1 MKAFHFGLL
10 NCDPASIKTFLKGQ
24 IETKTKFVEALLAV
38 SAVLTQPRGKGC
50 ARSLCFQFDSRSA
63 NLHINCFWR
72 RVRSGFGD
80 SFETAIHIS
89 LSLAGKEGEKEICCQ
104 VVGRSSLQSFEAK
117 HFFRKKSCHFSP
129 AASLLHSQIL
139 SSA

>member
-10 NCDPASIKTFLKGQ
+10 NCDPASIKTFFKGQ
-24 IETKTKFVEALLAV
+24 IETKTKFVEALLAI
-38 SAVLTQPRGKGC
+38 SAVLTQPRGKG
-50 ARSLCFQFDSRSA
+50 SPTLCFQFDSRSA

-117 HFFRKKSCHFSP
+117 HFFEEKVAISLLP
-129 AASLLHSQIL
+129 ASLLHSQIL